1 MTWTRFSAP
10 TRFANQE
17 SGVRLT
23 DKIIILPHIGLRH
36 NPVNG
41 IVSLQTLAPCTA
53 ELAGRARKGTGDGP
67 ATELILLRTFKFDVF
82 RPILIPATVTS
93 RTWLGGGRTAA
104 GSTSTSA
111 AA

>member
-1 MTWTRFSAP
+1 VTWTRFSAP

-67 ATELILLRTFKFDVF
+67 ATEFILLRTFKFDVF